1 MLTGQNGILNRVVDA
16 KEKTSIAQHEESS
29 ALNNYEEQISN
40 YVGIN
45 WEEAKANAKAP
56 EEQK

>member
-16 KEKTSIAQHEESS
+16 KESIAQHEESS

-45 WEEAKANAKAP
+45 WELAKANAKAP